1 MAKKSVDYST
11 PDGIRAWLAAC
22 AFTSDSEAAKTLGVP
37 FRTFCRYK
45 NAGLPR
51 KTASAKRASTFVI
64 EQMQEILQ
72 DRKQLA

>member
-1 MAKKSVDYST
+1 MAKKVDYSS

-22 AFTSDSEAAKTLGVP
+22 AFTSDSEAAAALGVP

-45 NAGLPR
+45 QLGVPR
-51 KTASAKRASTFVI
+51 KTASAKRASTFVL